1 MSRIVLSP
9 LFVGVALMLLL
20 WCGRR
25 WLPRTVRILAGFGVV
40 LCYLFSTQLG
50 ADTLLAWVENHA
62 DAPCTAPAPEAVV
75 VLAGGVDE
83 NARTGDVGALN
94 QYSLR
99 RLLGAVE
106 FWRGQPAGVPLVIS
120 GGSVRNG
127 PPEADLMR
135 DFARRLGVP
144 DRALRVEADSRTT
157 WENAQHLA
165 LLRPPLPRRVWLV
178 TSAVHMPRALYSLRR
193 AGFQPCPVPVDRRAV
208 PPRRWTAIL
217 PTAQAIAKTDAALH
231 ELAGLAWYHL
241 KSM

>member
-1 MSRIVLSP
+1 MLRIVLSP
-9 LFVGVALMLLL
+9 LFLGMALVLLL
-20 WCGRR
+20 WWGRR
-25 WLPRTVRILAGFGVV
+25 LPRVVRILAGTGVA

-50 ADTLLAWVENHA
+50 ADTLLAWVESRA
-62 DAPCTAPAPEAVV
+62 DAPCAAPPPGAVV

-83 NARTGDVGALN
+83 NARAGDVGALN

-99 RLLGAVE
+99 RTLGAVD
-106 FWRGQPAGVPLVIS
+106 FWRGRAAGMPLVIA
-120 GGSVRNG
+120 GGSVRDG

-144 DRALRVEADSRTT
+144 DSALRVEADSRTT

-165 LLRPPLPRRVWLV
+165 MLQPPIPRRVWLV
-178 TSAVHMPRALYSLRR
+178 TSAAHMPRALYSLRR
-193 AGFQPCPVPVDRRAV
+193 AGFQPCPVPVDRQAM

-217 PTAQAIAKTDAALH
+217 PTAQAIAKTNAALH

-241 KSM
+241 KST